1 MIVYKTYTVLIAD
14 DDSTTRAVL
23 AKILEKNGFKVL
35 QADRGEKC
43 LFIALEKDIDAFI
56 IDIHMP
62 GLSGMDVCERIR
74 SIDRYKLAPIIFV
87 TSEIEYSLLDEAFK
101 RGGTDFIHK
110 PINQIVVTARLRSHL
125 RKVDHFR
132 DLEKIRNYTNRY
144 ISPRTRRLVEA
155 YSTTGIKPSP
165 ELQNVC
171 IMFTDIRSFTS
182 ISQEIPLDTMFEAL
196 SSHLGMQV
204 DMVHKHNGYI
214 DKFGGD
220 GLMAI
225 FDGENMALDACNCA
239 LDIIDSSAR
248 FTKISGKFD
257 MPVGIGINYGD
268 VMIGNIG
275 SAEHLDYSA
284 IGKTVNLA
292 ARLCGYA
299 NRLEINISEDIM
311 NFVKSASEF
320 QLSEPKIIKLKGLSN
335 PVPIY
340 QLSRK
345 YRHLSNHNNQ

>member
-1 MIVYKTYTVLIAD
+1 MIVHKTYTVLVAD
-14 DDSTTRAVL
+14 DDSTTRAVIT
-23 AKILEKNGFKVL
+23 KILENEGFKVL

-43 LFIALEKDIDAFI
+43 LFVALEKDVDAFI
-56 IDIHMP
+56 IDVHMP
-62 GLSGMDVCERIR
+62 GLSGMDVCNRLR
-74 SIDRYKLAPIIFV
+74 SIEKYKLAPVIFI
-87 TSEIEYSLLDEAFK
+87 TSEIEYELLDDAFK
-101 RGGTDFIHK
+101 SGGTDFIRK
-110 PINQIVVTARLRSHL
+110 PINQVVLTARLQSHL

-132 DLEKIRNYTNRY
+132 ELEKIRNYTNSY

-165 ELQNVC
+165 ELQDVC

-182 ISQEIPLDTMFEAL
+182 ISEEIPLDAMFDAL

-204 DMVHKHNGYI
+204 NMVHKHNGYI

-225 FDGENMALDACNCA
+225 FDGENMATDACNCA
-239 LDIIDSSAR
+239 LDIIDSTSKS
-248 FTKISGKFD
+248 KIVAGKYKL
-257 MPVGIGINYGD
+257 PVGIGINYGK

-284 IGKTVNLA
+284 IGETVNLA

-299 NRLEINISEDIM
+299 NRLEINISKEIM
-311 NFVKSASEF
+311 GFVNSNSDF
-320 QLSEPKIIKLKGLSN
+320 QVSEPQLINLKGLSN
-335 PVPIY
+335 QVPIH

-345 YRHLSNHNNQ
+345 FHRLSKQNNQ